1 MIISPETL
9 CGGVAVAGPGA
20 GVGGAVRGC
29 EEAGVAA
36 GVAAVDR
43 RQPAVALLTLLHH
56 AVAAETRTG
65 DRLHQIFLCPHTHR
79 LGSPA
84 ILLPPPVGEAALPVL
99 AELGHLLVHLV
110 QAARRELEVMLR
122 GPVGRH
128 DVVTALQGDRFK
140 HCQISCPHSPGC
152 YSPYL
157 GRGTPRSCDQPREPE
172 S

>member
-1 MIISPETL
+1 M
-9 CGGVAVAGPGA
+9 AGPGA

-56 AVAAETRTG
+56 AVAAETRTM
-65 DRLHQIFLCPHTHR
+65 DRLHYIKYFFRRINSL
-79 LGSPA
+79 SPA
-84 ILLPPPVGEAALPVL
+84 VLLPPPVGEAALPVL

-110 QAARRELEVMLR
+110 QAARRELEVLLR

-128 DVVTALQGDRFK
+128 DVVTAL
-140 HCQISCPHSPGC
+140 
-152 YSPYL
+152 
-157 GRGTPRSCDQPREPE
+157 
-172 S
+172 

>member
-43 RQPAVALLTLLHH
+43 RQPAVALLALLHH

-65 DRLHQIFLCPHTHR
+65 DRLHQIFFFAASTACHLRYSSRLLSVKQPCLCWLSWAIFLFISSR
-79 LGSPA
+79 LH
-84 ILLPPPVGEAALPVL
+84 GENWRFCSEVPL
-99 AELGHLLVHLV
+99 AD
-110 QAARRELEVMLR
+110 MM
-122 GPVGRH
+122 
-128 DVVTALQGDRFK
+128 
-140 HCQISCPHSPGC
+140 
-152 YSPYL
+152 
-157 GRGTPRSCDQPREPE
+157 
-172 S
+172 